1 MDRDDVSQSSCGTI
15 GKVLPGSL
23 LGPIVGLTFS
33 TDGALL
39 FACSG
44 SSLWVF
50 EVRSG
55 ALLSTVRV
63 FNPGVAV
70 FGTDIHA
77 ACEFGRRGHACTSGP
92 FRCPLS
98 SVASRVCRGLLILWP
113 SGRFFATSIQKFGGY
128 YVVEVI
134 ILNPAGASCDDRLLV
149 VTVITSQCNKTCPP
163 SLSRHFRPY

>member
-1 MDRDDVSQSSCGTI
+1 MDTEENDDDVPCGTI
-15 GKVLPGSL
+15 GEVLPGLL

-63 FNPGVAV
+63 FTPGVAV
-70 FGTDIHA
+70 FGMDVLGS
-77 ACEFGRRGHACTSGP
+77 CE
-92 FRCPLS
+92 
-98 SVASRVCRGLLILWP
+98 LI
-113 SGRFFATSIQKFGGY
+113 RT
-128 YVVEVI
+128 
-134 ILNPAGASCDDRLLV
+134 GA
-149 VTVITSQCNKTCPP
+149 I
-163 SLSRHFRPY
+163 